1 MDTGSDEVRK
11 KRQCIGKRAT
21 TAKIDEARTC
31 AIRECG
37 AETPSARPREIRD
50 YTRHGHSCC
59 NVYHRERP
67 ARASETERAP
77 EENENGCSRL
87 GSVARDPEPLGPSI
101 ALSRSALRL
110 LLTENSPIPSA
121 VRDATIAN
129 RTRRRFPN
137 TSKRHEFTKCHR
149 DSETT
154 KFFTLLSVN
163 FEDYFRGSTS
173 ASN

>member
-137 TSKRHEFTKCHR
+137 TSKRHEFSQVPSRLGDDKIFHAAF
-149 DSETT
+149 SE
-154 KFFTLLSVN
+154 
-163 FEDYFRGSTS
+163 FRRLFQRVDECE
-173 ASN
+173 